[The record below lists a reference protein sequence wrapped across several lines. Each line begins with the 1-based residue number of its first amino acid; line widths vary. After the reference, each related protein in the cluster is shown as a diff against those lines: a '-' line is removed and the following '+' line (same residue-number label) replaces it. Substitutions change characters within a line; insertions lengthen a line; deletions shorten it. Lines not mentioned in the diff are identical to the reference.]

1 MASRRDRPN
10 VFRQRDVV
18 RAMKS
23 AEAGG
28 LAIGS
33 VEVACKDGTIIRV
46 FGKSAENIA
55 TNPWDS
61 VLTNAADEKRPA

>member
-1 MASRRDRPN
+1 MASRRGRPN

-46 FGKSAENIA
+46 FGKSAEIIA
-55 TNPWDS
+55 TNPWDA
-61 VLTNAADEKRPA
+61 VLTNAADEKRSA